1 MEELIVTDDVVDKE
15 MDSAGDEDLDVDSDM
30 LADEDDVAV
39 RDPVREAVM
48 AVVREG
54 EAEAV
59 ALIDGVE
66 AGVAERERLWL
77 WLNVEDPD
85 PDRVAIEDMVMELLA
100 DMETEADE
108 ALEDTSVV
116 GERLE
121 LGLEEAVE
129 DTVVL

>member
-1 MEELIVTDDVVDKE
+1 MEEEED
-15 MDSAGDEDLDVDSDM
+15 MDEDIDSDQVGEM
-30 LADEDDVAV
+30 EE
-39 RDPVREAVM
+39 DPVREAVF

-54 EAEAV
+54 EEEAV

-66 AGVAERERLWL
+66 ANVAERERLWL

-108 ALEDTSVV
+108 EGVL
-116 GERLE
+116 
-121 LGLEEAVE
+121 LGDVDNETPEEEVA